1 MDFDKA
7 VELRRR
13 GWGYKRIADAL
24 GVGEGAVRRRFKA
37 QYDQGNLLEISGY
50 GGADPRTRSKSKGCQ
65 TRGGLYIPIGE
76 PVHKDLTNE
85 QIGDLAVRIEK
96 LGHRTLNDYLREL
109 MLDDIS

>member
-7 VELRRR
+7 VELRRQ
-13 GWGYKRIADAL
+13 GWGYKRIAAAL
-24 GVGEGAVRRRFKA
+24 GVGVGSVRRRFKD

-50 GGADPRTRSKSKGCQ
+50 GGADPRTRSKANGCQ
-65 TRGGLYIPIGE
+65 LRGGLHIPIGR
-76 PVHKDLTNE
+76 PVHKDLTYE

-109 MLDDIS
+109 VLDDIS